1 MIFKDKDDIFNQPRF
16 FRAPDQHIGLL
27 DASIILVGEKL
38 ERERRIREMESKV
51 GELIPDVTFKTRVR
65 DITIEGPNPF
75 KWQDVTTKEYFGGKK
90 VVLFSLPGAFTPTCS
105 TKQLPGF
112 EGMYDKFK
120 QYGVD
125 EVYCMSVNDSF
136 VMNAWAKNQ
145 DLKNVKVIPDGSG
158 LFTQGLNMLVQK
170 DNLGFGSRSWRYAAV
185 VNDCKITHW
194 FQEPGFGDNVED
206 DPYGQTA
213 PSNVLHALKKE
224 GE

>member
-1 MIFKDKDDIFNQPRF
+1 MIFKEGEDIFNQPRF
-16 FRAPDQHIGLL
+16 TTYQEKHIGLL

-38 ERERRIREMESKV
+38 ERERRQREMESKV
-51 GELIPDVTFKTRVR
+51 GETIPNVVFKTRVR
-65 DITIEGPNPF
+65 DESVGGPNPYR
-75 KWQDVTTKEYFGGKK
+75 WQDVTTKEYFGGKK

-112 EGMYDKFK
+112 EEMYDKFLE
-120 QYGVD
+120 QGID
-125 EVYCMSVNDSF
+125 EVYCMSVNDAF
-136 VMNAWAKNQ
+136 VMNAWSKQQ

-158 LFTQGLNMLVQK
+158 EFTKGLNMLVQK

-213 PSNVLHALKKE
+213 PSNVLHALKK
-224 GE
+224 